1 MANLRVISL
10 HERETGKLCNK
21 SMLLSRV
28 SWINGFV
35 FVFRE
40 RVEIVFFF
48 LTVVYSASYFYAIPY
63 ANYQ

>member
-1 MANLRVISL
+1 MTNLRVISL
-10 HERETGKLCNK
+10 CEHETGKLCNK

-28 SWINGFV
+28 SWINSFV

-48 LTVVYSASYFYAIPY
+48 LTVLYSASYFYAIPY
-63 ANYQ
+63 AKYQ